1 MSVVMGG
8 HTNYGF
14 LVGIMMLE
22 TRFPRVPGD
31 IGNALTFSFPVLYKV
46 IPGLSPSRL
55 ITGESSF
62 PLEAFIETG
71 RWLIREG
78 VKTIVTSCGLLA
90 LYQGELAQ
98 SLKVPVFSS
107 SLLQIPLVYA
117 ATGRR
122 VGVLTADE
130 RALGKR
136 HFESVG
142 ASGIPVAVEGIRE
155 SYFWNVLNNDFSELD
170 VALAEQDVLQAGR
183 RLVAHWSDIGAIVL
197 ECTNF
202 PPFAKSIQQALGL
215 PVYDM
220 VTLTH
225 MAYEGVCRK
234 SYRDGC
240 DERKG

>member
-1 MSVVMGG
+1 M
-8 HTNYGF
+8 
-14 LVGIMMLE
+14 
-22 TRFPRVPGD
+22 
-31 IGNALTFSFPVLYKV
+31 
-46 IPGLSPSRL
+46 
-55 ITGESSF
+55 
-62 PLEAFIETG
+62 
-71 RWLIREG
+71 REG
-78 VKTIVTSCGLLA
+78 VKTIVTSCGYLA
-90 LYQGELAQ
+90 LYQKELAQ

-107 SLLQIPLVYA
+107 SLLQIPLAYA

-155 SYFWNVLNNDFSELD
+155 SYFWNVLTNDSSELD
-170 VALAEQDVLQAGR
+170 VALAEQEVLQAGR

-197 ECTNF
+197 ECTNL

-225 MAYEGVCRK
+225 LAYETVCRK
-234 SYRDGC
+234 SYREGC